1 MHPYPMLSAEKINDF
16 REGDETAFRDIY
28 LHFSP
33 KIYRFAFSYL
43 KDKEHAEE
51 IVQETF
57 LCLWENRR
65 KFGDERPLAPYLFTI
80 TKRLVL
86 DQLRKKISTA
96 NLRTKLLAKIS
107 EHHNETEEQ
116 IIFSDM
122 LVYAEKAIRELPQ
135 QQQTVF
141 RLSRVEG
148 LSYDEI
154 ADRLSLSRNTV
165 KNHLVVAVKKLKAS
179 FSNQEINF
187 LLLLWMSILN

>member
-1 MHPYPMLSAEKINDF
+1 MCPPIVLTAEKINDF
-16 REGDETAFRDIY
+16 REGDESAFREIY
-28 LHFSP
+28 NCFGS
-33 KIYRFAFSYL
+33 KVYRFAFSFL
-43 KDKEHAEE
+43 KEKHHSEE
-51 IVQETF
+51 MVQETF
-57 LCLWENRR
+57 LLLWENRA
-65 KFGDERPLAPYLFTI
+65 KLDENRPLEPYLFTI

-96 NLRTKLLAKIS
+96 NLRTKLLTKIS

-154 ADRLSLSRNTV
+154 ADRLNLSRNTV

-179 FSNQEINF
+179 FSDKEINF
-187 LLLLWMSILN
+187 LLLLWVSMLN